1 MNSPSQNNPPRVADV
16 AVIGCGIVGLS
27 AAYYLRRRG
36 LSCVLIDAKGPAGE
50 TSFGNAGSISV
61 GNVMPQST
69 PGIVWKALRMLANP
83 LAPLKLDWGVAPAY
97 ARWLLEF
104 LQQGRRGKVLPII
117 GALHAINAA
126 SRSAWLEL
134 GEDIGATSLIAHTG
148 YLHVYSEAATFEKGA
163 WERELMRQHGV
174 AFDVL
179 DGPQLRDL
187 EPGIGDRFQQAVF
200 QRDSLAMRDPGAF
213 CRHLF
218 DHLVSQGAGALIAT
232 ASEIRNEGGGYEVI
246 TDRGSVHAGKVV
258 LAAGAWSNRLLA
270 PFGTKVPVIPA
281 RGYHL
286 MYRHQGD
293 VVRRPTLWA
302 ERYMVLSPMQQGV
315 RMTSIKELTALG
327 RDPHFHLIRRL
338 DPEARALFPGLSGEP
353 EAEWAGNRPC
363 TPDSLPIIDKLPDE
377 EIYLATGHGHLGLT
391 QGPVTGRL
399 IDQMMAGEA
408 PDIPLAP
415 YGLARFAGHAHSP

>member
-1 MNSPSQNNPPRVADV
+1 MNSPSQNNSPRVADV

-27 AAYYLRRRG
+27 AAYYLRKRG
-36 LSCVLIDAKGPAGE
+36 LSCALIDAKGPAGE

-83 LAPLKLDWGVAPAY
+83 LGPLKLDLSVAPAY

-104 LQQGRRGKVLPII
+104 LRQGKRGKVLPII
-117 GALHAINAA
+117 DALHAINAA
-126 SRSAWLEL
+126 SRGAWLEL
-134 GEDIGATSLIAHTG
+134 GEDIGASSLIAHTG
-148 YLHVYSEAATFEKGA
+148 YLHVYSEAATFAKGE
-163 WERELMRQHGV
+163 WERELMQQRGV

-179 DGPQLRDL
+179 DGAQLRDL
-187 EPGIGDRFQQAVF
+187 EPGIGDRFQHAVF
-200 QRDSLAMRDPGAF
+200 QRDSLAMRDPGEF

-218 DHLVSQGAGALIAT
+218 DHLVSQGAGALIAS
-232 ASEIRNEGGGYEVI
+232 ASEIRNEGGSYAVV

-270 PFGTKVPVIPA
+270 PFGVKVPVIPA

-286 MYRHQGD
+286 MYRQQDD

-327 RDPHFHLIRRL
+327 RDPHYHLIRRL
-338 DPEARALFPGLSGEP
+338 DPEARALFPGLSGRP

-363 TPDSLPIIDKLPDE
+363 TPDSLPIIDKLPGED
-377 EIYLATGHGHLGLT
+377 IYLATGHGHLGLT
-391 QGPVTGRL
+391 QGPVTGKL
-399 IDQMMAGEA
+399 IDQAMAGET

-415 YGLARFAGHAHSP
+415 YGLARFASGLSL

>member
-1 MNSPSQNNPPRVADV
+1 MNSLPHHNPPRVADV

-27 AAYYLRRRG
+27 AAHYLRKRG

-69 PGIVWKALRMLANP
+69 PGIVWKALRMLVNP
-83 LAPLKLDWGVAPAY
+83 LAPLKLDWGVGPAY
-97 ARWLLEF
+97 ARWLLQF
-104 LQQGRRGKVLPII
+104 LQQGRRSKVLPII
-117 GALHAINAA
+117 DALHAINTA
-126 SRSAWLEL
+126 SRGAWLEL
-134 GEDIGATSLIAHTG
+134 GAAIDASSLIAHTG
-148 YLHVYSEAATFEKGA
+148 YLHVYSDAATFAKGE
-163 WERELMRQHGV
+163 WERELMRQRKV

-179 DGPQLRDL
+179 DGSQLRDL
-187 EPGIGDRFQQAVF
+187 EPGIGDRFQHAVF
-200 QRDSLAMRDPGAF
+200 QRDSLAMRDPGEF
-213 CRHLF
+213 CRRLF
-218 DHLVSQGAGALIAT
+218 DHLVSQGASASIAT
-232 ASEIRNEGGGYEVI
+232 ASEIRKQGDSYRVV
-246 TDRGSVHAGKVV
+246 TDRGTVQAGKVV

-270 PFGTKVPVIPA
+270 PFGVKVPVIPA

-286 MYRHQGD
+286 MYPQQGV

-327 RDPHFHLIRRL
+327 RDPHYRLIRRL
-338 DPEARALFPGLSGEP
+338 DPEARTLFPALSGQP

-391 QGPVTGRL
+391 QGPVTGKL
-399 IDQMMAGEA
+399 IDQLMAAEA
-408 PDIPLAP
+408 TDIPLAP
-415 YGLARFAGHAHSP
+415 YGLARFAGVSL